1 MQQLSMEQK
10 ANRNPRCVELPPS
23 PDSSRAGRLRA
34 GTEGR
39 REHAPSGTGG
49 RVGSVSSR
57 TAGRTPQLGDAPG
70 TPLPTAAQ
78 APGLR
83 AAAATGVR
91 GTGRQG
97 GAPVQGPNSRQPRAD
112 GGTGRLAALRERR
125 REYSVLLF
133 TDHAVNSVN
142 DSISNL
148 S

>member
-10 ANRNPRCVELPPS
+10 ANRNPRCVEPPPS

-34 GTEGR
+34 GTEGC

-78 APGLR
+78 APGLWSSHRYGSVRHR
-83 AAAATGVR
+83 AA
-91 GTGRQG
+91 G
-97 GAPVQGPNSRQPRAD
+97 GSPGPGAQQPPAQ
-112 GGTGRLAALRERR
+112 RR
-125 REYSVLLF
+125 RGHGTPGSAPWAPTGIQRTTVHRSRSEFSQWQHF
-133 TDHAVNSVN
+133 
-142 DSISNL
+142 
-148 S
+148 